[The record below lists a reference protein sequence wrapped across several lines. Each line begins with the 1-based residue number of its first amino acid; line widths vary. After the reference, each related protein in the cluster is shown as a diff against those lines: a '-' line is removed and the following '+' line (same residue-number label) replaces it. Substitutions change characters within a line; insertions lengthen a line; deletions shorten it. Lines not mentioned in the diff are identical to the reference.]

1 MSMYDGIIEVGF
13 DGKPV
18 VPTLVLASR
27 SGRKI
32 GVIQNVQSINT
43 THPLSDVSE
52 VSFDVYKTIDGKE
65 YSDWDK
71 LKDFK
76 LIQIPRTNDW
86 FEAQVSVDEENDI
99 VKHVTCVHANEA
111 ELGQL
116 NLYETEINTESDIDR
131 DDYKETYFYN
141 EEDPTASLLNRILK
155 DKAPHY
161 QIYHVD
167 STLVHLFRQFSF
179 NGTSIQ
185 DALNEIAEEC
195 GCIFKYGEWSEN
207 DGKYHRTIS
216 AYDLEDYCYNCQK
229 RGNYTEHVCT
239 NCGSTNIHYGYGE
252 DTGIFISRENL
263 ANSINYETNADQ
275 VKNCFR
281 LSAGDDIM
289 TAAIKTCNPNMS
301 QYLWYFSDDMM
312 DDMSDELSAKITE
325 YNALINDYKDTREIS
340 IPSDLVN
347 KYNALVNEYGE
358 YNEDLVTI
366 SYPILGTAKLT
377 EAYYNAVNLY
387 GFLKSELAPSSEE
400 VQTTTALEQMEILQ
414 TGSNMSRV
422 GISDASGTISYTIAN
437 SAIQSYAKVYIDTSR
452 YKVTAFT
459 NSIQNKVWTGTIT
472 IKSYIDDED
481 VATATFTITLF
492 DSSNNNEYVE
502 WVKQSVQKAM
512 ANREATDLSIINLF
526 DNDVSLATF
535 KEKLKLYSLD
545 NLSTINNM
553 ATSAITIMVEQGI
566 ADSASVDEDI
576 YGELY
581 LPYLNKSK
589 AVEQEL
595 EKRELQLSYLLQPTD
610 DNGNTD
616 PRFPSLG
623 LLDIIAQRR
632 NEIANIL
639 DIQTFLGDELW
650 EELSFYRRENEYQNA
665 NYISDGLTDSEI
677 IEYAQ
682 RFFDEATKEI
692 IKSSTLQNTISAPL
706 ANFLLMEEFKPLQS
720 KFKVGNWIHLKVDDR
735 VYKLRL
741 TNWTVDYDDIE
752 DLDVEFSD
760 VVRVGNIITDTE
772 SILSKSRSMATTY
785 DYTAKQANKGKDADN
800 TLKLYR
806 NTGIDFSK
814 IKAITSNGNTNIVYD
829 DDGILLKRVNGTD
842 VLPEQARIYN
852 NGIYITKDAWQTVST
867 GLGHYSYVDPETHQT
882 VQTYGIIADTVIGKL
897 ILGDQLKIFTQSGN
911 FKIDDDGLTASNGT
925 YTIKIDPEAQTAS
938 QIFSIYKTQT
948 PTDKLLFVDTDGDLV
963 VKGDINA
970 KTLSAG
976 SKTSSATGQGGLFID
991 SNGNLYSGSS
1001 NQTIIYANGNF
1012 KFGGTNGINFD
1023 GTNITL
1029 GSDCT
1034 ISWNRVADKP
1044 DIATTSQIPT
1054 KVSQL
1059 NNDSNFQNATQV
1071 TTITENTISTTNVLA
1086 QNLRVKA
1093 AKIDGEITA
1102 NRLTA
1107 SNIGTESGDFIISDN
1122 GVYSYS
1128 NNPSI
1133 SWSNGSTN
1141 YNYYTKAIYDNG
1153 CISLGAHSTK
1163 NANPES
1169 SVYWTSIDG
1178 SCFDMSKRNNDGGY
1192 TSYFVVELKTGSMGL
1207 TCNLNSEFTNSI
1219 TVTGGIYGTL
1229 CGNVTRNDGSIQI
1242 KTTQDGGYISLE
1254 TLKGAVA
1261 MSGSGNAFIPVS
1273 DSTSSSGTTLGSS
1286 SRHWYEIYAKNATIN
1301 TSDFKEK
1308 DVLGS
1313 IDYAEDLIMNL
1324 SPIRFMWK
1332 NGDHRRTRMGF
1343 IAQDVAEVCK
1353 NLNQNLSLV
1362 TASYNDGGD
1371 VPTRDYFGED
1381 ADDNDLIWGISY
1393 EQLIAPMVA
1402 VIQNQERRI
1411 AQLESIINKE

>member
-43 THPLSDVSE
+43 THPLSDVAE
-52 VSFDVYKTIDGKE
+52 LSFDVYKTIDGKE

-422 GISDASGTISYTIAN
+422 GISDAGGTISYTIAN
-437 SAIQSYAKVYIDTSR
+437 SAIQSYSKVYIDTSR
-452 YKVTAFT
+452 YKVIAFT

-535 KEKLKLYSLD
+535 KERLKLYSLD

-566 ADSASVDEDI
+566 ADSDSVDEDI

-589 AVEQEL
+589 AIEQEL

-632 NEIANIL
+632 NEIANTL

-682 RFFDEATKEI
+682 RFFNEATKEI

-720 KFKVGNWIHLKVDDR
+720 KFKVGNWIHLKVDDK

-814 IKAITSNGNTNIVYD
+814 IKAITSKGNTNIVYD

-925 YTIKIDPEAQTAS
+925 YTVKIDPEAQTAS

-1029 GSDCT
+1029 GSDCS
-1034 ISWNRVADKP
+1034 ISWNNVTDTSGVASKS
-1044 DIATTSQIPT
+1044 DIPSDSHITQITKNTVTTAYVNALEVTAKSVAAENLTGTTISGKTISGGTISGGTITGSTISGVKITTDTFKAKGTDELNYITLGDYIFCVHDDEGSDARMMLCRDYEQTTSGT
-1054 KVSQL
+1054 KEYFYFDIWANQL
-1059 NNDSNFQNATQV
+1059 NFWYTGQTPWSLSYTGSGWADVDGMTNFNKRVNFNYNIYDKNGNQ
-1071 TTITENTISTTNVLA
+1071 ITGSD
-1086 QNLRVKA
+1086 R
-1093 AKIDGEITA
+1093 
-1102 NRLTA
+1102 
-1107 SNIGTESGDFIISDN
+1107 NIKS
-1122 GVYSYS
+1122 
-1128 NNPSI
+1128 SI
-1133 SWSNGSTN
+1133 SKLNIADSASFIYSLVPSKFKYLEGTSNR
-1141 YNYYTKAIYDNG
+1141 Y
-1153 CISLGAHSTK
+1153 H
-1163 NANPES
+1163 
-1169 SVYWTSIDG
+1169 
-1178 SCFDMSKRNNDGGY
+1178 
-1192 TSYFVVELKTGSMGL
+1192 
-1207 TCNLNSEFTNSI
+1207 
-1219 TVTGGIYGTL
+1219 
-1229 CGNVTRNDGSIQI
+1229 
-1242 KTTQDGGYISLE
+1242 
-1254 TLKGAVA
+1254 
-1261 MSGSGNAFIPVS
+1261 
-1273 DSTSSSGTTLGSS
+1273 
-1286 SRHWYEIYAKNATIN
+1286 H
-1301 TSDFKEK
+1301 
-1308 DVLGS
+1308 
-1313 IDYAEDLIMNL
+1313 
-1324 SPIRFMWK
+1324 
-1332 NGDHRRTRMGF
+1332 GF
-1343 IAQDVAEVCK
+1343 IAQEVKESMGDDDWGVFIDGNMESQKMVNEKDYLGLRYAEFIADIVATIQYQKEII
-1353 NLNQNLSLV
+1353 
-1362 TASYNDGGD
+1362 DG
-1371 VPTRDYFGED
+1371 
-1381 ADDNDLIWGISY
+1381 
-1393 EQLIAPMVA
+1393 
-1402 VIQNQERRI
+1402 
-1411 AQLESIINKE
+1411 LESRLNTLESKE

>member
-27 SGRKI
+27 SGRKT

-43 THPLSDVSE
+43 THPLSDVAE
-52 VSFDVYKTIDGKE
+52 LSFDVYKTIDGKE

-76 LIQIPRTNDW
+76 LIQIPKTNDW

-141 EEDPTASLLNRILK
+141 EEDPTASLLNRVLK

-179 NGTSIQ
+179 NGISIQ

-347 KYNALVNEYGE
+347 KYNTLVNEYDE
-358 YNEDLVTI
+358 YNEDLATI

-387 GFLKSELAPSSEE
+387 GFLKSELAPSSDE

-414 TGSNMSRV
+414 TGSNMSSV

-472 IKSYIDDED
+472 IKSYTDDED

-610 DNGNTD
+610 DDGNTD

-632 NEIANIL
+632 NEIANTL

-720 KFKVGNWIHLKVDDR
+720 KFKVGNWIHLKVDDK

-760 VVRVGNIITDTE
+760 IVRVGNIITDTE

-814 IKAITSNGNTNIVYD
+814 IKAITSKGNTNIVYD

-925 YTIKIDPEAQTAS
+925 YTVKIDPEAQTAS

-948 PTDKLLFVDTDGDLV
+948 PTDKLLFVDADGDLV

-1012 KFGGTNGINFD
+1012 RFGGTNGINFD

-1029 GSDCT
+1029 GSDCS
-1034 ISWNRVADKP
+1034 ISWNNVTDTSGVASKS
-1044 DIATTSQIPT
+1044 DIPSDSHITQITKNTVTTAYVNALEVTAKSVAAENLTGTTISGKTISGGTISGAKITGITGSIGGFEIGSNSLYSPNSNIEISKKNIYISSSSDPAKYAFYAFTESSKCYACIRGATYGLYWGYLQEELDFIDDNIHKTGWGIYAQASLNIQTSNTLYIDSANQIDLNTSQCHLIISGNYDHFYP
-1054 KVSQL
+1054 
-1059 NNDSNFQNATQV
+1059 DSN
-1071 TTITENTISTTNVLA
+1071 
-1086 QNLRVKA
+1086 
-1093 AKIDGEITA
+1093 
-1102 NRLTA
+1102 
-1107 SNIGTESGDFIISDN
+1107 
-1122 GVYSYS
+1122 
-1128 NNPSI
+1128 
-1133 SWSNGSTN
+1133 
-1141 YNYYTKAIYDNG
+1141 
-1153 CISLGAHSTK
+1153 
-1163 NANPES
+1163 
-1169 SVYWTSIDG
+1169 
-1178 SCFDMSKRNNDGGY
+1178 
-1192 TSYFVVELKTGSMGL
+1192 
-1207 TCNLNSEFTNSI
+1207 
-1219 TVTGGIYGTL
+1219 
-1229 CGNVTRNDGSIQI
+1229 
-1242 KTTQDGGYISLE
+1242 
-1254 TLKGAVA
+1254 
-1261 MSGSGNAFIPVS
+1261 
-1273 DSTSSSGTTLGSS
+1273 GTTLLGTSGHRWGQIYSSNTTISS
-1286 SRHWYEIYAKNATIN
+1286 SDIKN
-1301 TSDFKEK
+1301 K
-1308 DVLGS
+1308 DVIGS
-1313 IDYAEDLIMNL
+1313 IDFAEDLIMSL
-1324 SPIRFMWK
+1324 SPTTFMWK
-1332 NGDHRRTRMGF
+1332 DGDHRRTRMGF

-1353 NLNQNLSLV
+1353 TLEKNLSVV
-1362 TASYNDGGD
+1362 TASYIEDEN
-1371 VPTRDYFGED
+1371 RDYFGEEV
-1381 ADDNDLIWGISY
+1381 DDSKLTWGISY

>member
-43 THPLSDVSE
+43 THPLSDVAE
-52 VSFDVYKTIDGKE
+52 LSFDVYKTIDGKE

-141 EEDPTASLLNRILK
+141 EEDPTASLLNRVLK

-281 LSAGDDIM
+281 LSAGDDVM

-301 QYLWYFSDDMM
+301 QYIWYFSDDMM

-358 YNEDLVTI
+358 YNEDLMTI

-535 KEKLKLYSLD
+535 KERLKLYSLD

-610 DNGNTD
+610 DDGNTD

-632 NEIANIL
+632 NEIANTL

-720 KFKVGNWIHLKVDDR
+720 KFKVGNWIRLKVDDK

-806 NTGIDFSK
+806 NAGIDFSK
-814 IKAITSNGNTNIVYD
+814 IKAITSKGNTNIVYD

-925 YTIKIDPEAQTAS
+925 YTVKIDPEAQTAS

-1029 GSDCT
+1029 GSDCS
-1034 ISWNRVADKP
+1034 ISWNNVTDTSGVASKS
-1044 DIATTSQIPT
+1044 DIPSDSHITQIT
-1054 KVSQL
+1054 K
-1059 NNDSNFQNATQV
+1059 NTV
-1071 TTITENTISTTNVLA
+1071 TTAYVNALEVTAKSVAAENLTGTTISGKTISGG
-1086 QNLRVKA
+1086 
-1093 AKIDGEITA
+1093 KIT
-1102 NRLTA
+1102 
-1107 SNIGTESGDFIISDN
+1107 
-1122 GVYSYS
+1122 
-1128 NNPSI
+1128 
-1133 SWSNGSTN
+1133 GSTISGVN
-1141 YNYYTKAIYDNG
+1141 IETNTFKA
-1153 CISLGAHSTK
+1153 
-1163 NANPES
+1163 
-1169 SVYWTSIDG
+1169 
-1178 SCFDMSKRNNDGGY
+1178 
-1192 TSYFVVELKTGSMGL
+1192 
-1207 TCNLNSEFTNSI
+1207 
-1219 TVTGGIYGTL
+1219 
-1229 CGNVTRNDGSIQI
+1229 
-1242 KTTQDGGYISLE
+1242 
-1254 TLKGAVA
+1254 
-1261 MSGSGNAFIPVS
+1261 
-1273 DSTSSSGTTLGSS
+1273 LGSS
-1286 SRHWYEIYAKNATIN
+1286 SDNYITLGDYIYCTHDDDAT
-1301 TSDFKEK
+1301 
-1308 DVLGS
+1308 DVRMLLFRDYDETVGGTKQYYYFDIWADHMSFWHTGS
-1313 IDYAEDLIMNL
+1313 GTWKL
-1324 SPIRFMWK
+1324 SYTGGGGWADVDGMTNFNKRVNFNYSIYDK
-1332 NGDHRRTRMGF
+1332 NGNEITGSDRNIKSSISKLNTADSASFIYSLVPSKFKYLEGTSNRYHHGF
-1343 IAQDVAEVCK
+1343 IAQEVK
-1353 NLNQNLSLV
+1353 ESMGDDDWGV
-1362 TASYNDGGD
+1362 FIDGNMESQKM
-1371 VPTRDYFGED
+1371 VNERDYLGLRYAEFI
-1381 ADDNDLIWGISY
+1381 ADI
-1393 EQLIAPMVA
+1393 VA
-1402 VIQNQERRI
+1402 TIQYQKEI
-1411 AQLESIINKE
+1411 IDGLESRLNTLESKE

>member
-43 THPLSDVSE
+43 THPLSDVAE
-52 VSFDVYKTIDGKE
+52 LSFDVYKTIDGKE

-400 VQTTTALEQMEILQ
+400 VQTTTAIEQMEILQ

-422 GISDASGTISYTIAN
+422 GISDAGGTISYTIAN
-437 SAIQSYAKVYIDTSR
+437 SAIQSYSKVYIDTSR
-452 YKVTAFT
+452 YKVIAFT

-566 ADSASVDEDI
+566 ADSDSVDEDI

-589 AVEQEL
+589 AIEQEL

-610 DNGNTD
+610 DDGNTD

-623 LLDIIAQRR
+623 LLDIIAQKR
-632 NEIANIL
+632 NEIANTL

-682 RFFDEATKEI
+682 RFFNEATKEI

-720 KFKVGNWIHLKVDDR
+720 KFKVGNWIHLKVDDK

-814 IKAITSNGNTNIVYD
+814 IKAITSKGNTNIVYD

-925 YTIKIDPEAQTAS
+925 YTVKIDPEAQTAS

-1029 GSDCT
+1029 GSDCS
-1034 ISWNRVADKP
+1034 ISWNNVTDTSGVASKS
-1044 DIATTSQIPT
+1044 DIPSDSHITQITKNTVTTAYVNALEVTAKSVAAENLTGTTISGKTISGGTISGGTITGSTISGVKITTDTFKAKGTDELNYITLGDYIFCVHDDEGSDARMMLCRDYEQTTSGT
-1054 KVSQL
+1054 KEYFYFDIWANQL
-1059 NNDSNFQNATQV
+1059 NFWYTGQTPWSLSYTGSGWADVDGMTNFNKRVNFNYNIYDKNGNQ
-1071 TTITENTISTTNVLA
+1071 ITGSD
-1086 QNLRVKA
+1086 R
-1093 AKIDGEITA
+1093 
-1102 NRLTA
+1102 
-1107 SNIGTESGDFIISDN
+1107 NIKS
-1122 GVYSYS
+1122 
-1128 NNPSI
+1128 SI
-1133 SWSNGSTN
+1133 SKLNIADSASFIYSLVPSKFKYLEGTSNR
-1141 YNYYTKAIYDNG
+1141 Y
-1153 CISLGAHSTK
+1153 H
-1163 NANPES
+1163 
-1169 SVYWTSIDG
+1169 
-1178 SCFDMSKRNNDGGY
+1178 
-1192 TSYFVVELKTGSMGL
+1192 
-1207 TCNLNSEFTNSI
+1207 
-1219 TVTGGIYGTL
+1219 
-1229 CGNVTRNDGSIQI
+1229 
-1242 KTTQDGGYISLE
+1242 
-1254 TLKGAVA
+1254 
-1261 MSGSGNAFIPVS
+1261 
-1273 DSTSSSGTTLGSS
+1273 
-1286 SRHWYEIYAKNATIN
+1286 H
-1301 TSDFKEK
+1301 
-1308 DVLGS
+1308 
-1313 IDYAEDLIMNL
+1313 
-1324 SPIRFMWK
+1324 
-1332 NGDHRRTRMGF
+1332 GF
-1343 IAQDVAEVCK
+1343 IAQEVKESMGDDDWGVFIDGNMESQKMVNEKDYLGLRYAEFIADIVATIQYQKEII
-1353 NLNQNLSLV
+1353 
-1362 TASYNDGGD
+1362 DG
-1371 VPTRDYFGED
+1371 
-1381 ADDNDLIWGISY
+1381 
-1393 EQLIAPMVA
+1393 
-1402 VIQNQERRI
+1402 
-1411 AQLESIINKE
+1411 LESRLNTLETKE

>member
-43 THPLSDVSE
+43 THPLSDVAE
-52 VSFDVYKTIDGKE
+52 LSFDVYKTIDGKE

-76 LIQIPRTNDW
+76 LIQIPKTNDW

-141 EEDPTASLLNRILK
+141 EEDPTASLLNRVLK

-281 LSAGDDIM
+281 LSAGDDVM

-312 DDMSDELSAKITE
+312 DDMSDELSAKIAE
-325 YNALINDYKDTREIS
+325 YNALINNYKDTREIS

-347 KYNALVNEYGE
+347 KYNALVNEYDE

-387 GFLKSELAPSSEE
+387 GFLKSELAPSSDE

-610 DNGNTD
+610 DDGNTD

-632 NEIANIL
+632 NEIANTL

-720 KFKVGNWIHLKVDDR
+720 KFKVGNWIHLKVDDK

-814 IKAITSNGNTNIVYD
+814 IKAITSKGNTNIVYD

-911 FKIDDDGLTASNGT
+911 FKIDDDGLTASNGI
-925 YTIKIDPEAQTAS
+925 YTVKIDPEAQTAS

-1086 QNLRVKA
+1086 QNLRVSA
-1093 AKIDGEITA
+1093 AKIDGQITA
-1102 NRLTA
+1102 SQINTTGLEA
-1107 SNIGTESGDFIISDN
+1107 DSINGGTITGGTIT
-1122 GVYSYS
+1122 
-1128 NNPSI
+1128 
-1133 SWSNGSTN
+1133 GSTISGVN
-1141 YNYYTKAIYDNG
+1141 IETNTFKA
-1153 CISLGAHSTK
+1153 
-1163 NANPES
+1163 
-1169 SVYWTSIDG
+1169 
-1178 SCFDMSKRNNDGGY
+1178 
-1192 TSYFVVELKTGSMGL
+1192 
-1207 TCNLNSEFTNSI
+1207 
-1219 TVTGGIYGTL
+1219 
-1229 CGNVTRNDGSIQI
+1229 
-1242 KTTQDGGYISLE
+1242 
-1254 TLKGAVA
+1254 
-1261 MSGSGNAFIPVS
+1261 
-1273 DSTSSSGTTLGSS
+1273 LGSS
-1286 SRHWYEIYAKNATIN
+1286 SDNYITLGDYIYCTHDDNATDVRMLLFRDYEQTVSGTKQYYYFDIWANQLNFWYTGETAWTLSYTGKGWADVDGMTNFNKRVNFNYNIYVENIKSDSAIVLATPTVDVRLSGQYNNFFPNDDDLISFGTSGHRWKQIYASNTTISSSDIKN
-1301 TSDFKEK
+1301 K
-1308 DVLGS
+1308 DVIGS
-1313 IDYAEDLIMNL
+1313 IDFAEDLIMSL
-1324 SPIRFMWK
+1324 SPTTFMWK
-1332 NGDHRRTRMGF
+1332 DGDHRRTRMGF

-1353 NLNQNLSLV
+1353 TLEKNLSVV
-1362 TASYNDGGD
+1362 TASYIEDEN
-1371 VPTRDYFGED
+1371 RDYFGEEV
-1381 ADDNDLIWGISY
+1381 DDSKLTWGISY

>member
-43 THPLSDVSE
+43 THPLSDVAE
-52 VSFDVYKTIDGKE
+52 LSFDVYKTIDGKE

-358 YNEDLVTI
+358 YNEDIVTI
-366 SYPILGTAKLT
+366 SCPILGTAKLT

-481 VATATFTITLF
+481 VATAIFTITLF

-535 KEKLKLYSLD
+535 KERLKLYSLD

-566 ADSASVDEDI
+566 ADSASVDEDV

-632 NEIANIL
+632 NEIANTL

-650 EELSFYRRENEYQNA
+650 EELSFYRRENEYQNP

-720 KFKVGNWIHLKVDDR
+720 KFKVGNWIHLKVDDK

-800 TLKLYR
+800 TLKLYK

-814 IKAITSNGNTNIVYD
+814 IKAITSKGNTNIVYD
-829 DDGILLKRVNGTD
+829 DDGILLRRVNGTD

-911 FKIDDDGLTASNGT
+911 FKINEDGLTASNGT
-925 YTIKIDPEAQTAS
+925 YTVKIDPEAQTDS

-970 KTLSAG
+970 KTLSTG
-976 SKTSSATGQGGLFID
+976 SKTSSATGQNGLFID
-991 SNGNLYSGSS
+991 SSGNLYSGSG
-1001 NQTIIYANGNF
+1001 NQTIIYANGEF
-1012 KFGGTNGINFD
+1012 TFGGTNGINFN
-1023 GTNITL
+1023 GSTITL
-1029 GSDCT
+1029 GSDCS
-1034 ISWNRVADKP
+1034 ISWNDVTDTSEVASKS
-1044 DIATTSQIPT
+1044 DIPSDSHITQITKNTVTTAYVNALEVTAKSVAAENLTGTTISGKTISGGTITGGTIEGSTISGVKITTDTFKAKGTDELNYITLGDYIFCVHDDEGSDARMLLFRDYEQTTSGT
-1054 KVSQL
+1054 KEYFYFDIWANQL
-1059 NNDSNFQNATQV
+1059 NFWYTGQTAWTLSYTGSGWADVDGMTNFNKRVNFNYNIYDKNGNQ
-1071 TTITENTISTTNVLA
+1071 ITGSD
-1086 QNLRVKA
+1086 R
-1093 AKIDGEITA
+1093 
-1102 NRLTA
+1102 
-1107 SNIGTESGDFIISDN
+1107 NIKS
-1122 GVYSYS
+1122 
-1128 NNPSI
+1128 SI
-1133 SWSNGSTN
+1133 SKLNIADSASFIYSLVPSKFKYLEGTSNR
-1141 YNYYTKAIYDNG
+1141 Y
-1153 CISLGAHSTK
+1153 H
-1163 NANPES
+1163 
-1169 SVYWTSIDG
+1169 
-1178 SCFDMSKRNNDGGY
+1178 
-1192 TSYFVVELKTGSMGL
+1192 
-1207 TCNLNSEFTNSI
+1207 
-1219 TVTGGIYGTL
+1219 
-1229 CGNVTRNDGSIQI
+1229 
-1242 KTTQDGGYISLE
+1242 
-1254 TLKGAVA
+1254 
-1261 MSGSGNAFIPVS
+1261 
-1273 DSTSSSGTTLGSS
+1273 
-1286 SRHWYEIYAKNATIN
+1286 H
-1301 TSDFKEK
+1301 
-1308 DVLGS
+1308 
-1313 IDYAEDLIMNL
+1313 
-1324 SPIRFMWK
+1324 
-1332 NGDHRRTRMGF
+1332 GF
-1343 IAQDVAEVCK
+1343 IAQEVKESMGDDDWGVFIDGNMERQKMVNEKDYLGLRYAEFIADIVATIQYQKEII
-1353 NLNQNLSLV
+1353 
-1362 TASYNDGGD
+1362 DG
-1371 VPTRDYFGED
+1371 
-1381 ADDNDLIWGISY
+1381 
-1393 EQLIAPMVA
+1393 
-1402 VIQNQERRI
+1402 
-1411 AQLESIINKE
+1411 LESRLNTLESKE